1 MNLDQVE
8 NIKEYLNSFNKEKV
22 VVIGPWI
29 EPGINP
35 LNYSYE
41 KINNTKLV
49 TDPLLIKIFSIVDM
63 RFKEELE
70 EDKFYYIS
78 TINFY
83 LEDKENYIY
92 DYSKKA
98 FNFYDGDHLTQ
109 FGEEKFSSILS
120 NKLDSKFLQLQDN

>member
-1 MNLDQVE
+1 
-8 NIKEYLNSFNKEKV
+8 
-22 VVIGPWI
+22 
-29 EPGINP
+29 
-35 LNYSYE
+35 
-41 KINNTKLV
+41 
-49 TDPLLIKIFSIVDM
+49 M